1 MEKINLYE
9 SAKKQLREAAGKL
22 KLSDGTL
29 KILLEPKSIIGKEL
43 EIELDNEKKKKFQAY
58 RVQHNDARGPFKG
71 GIRFHPQV
79 SMDEVKALA
88 MLMTF
93 KCAVVNI
100 PFGGAKGGIIV
111 NPRELSKKELER
123 LSRTYS
129 AAFFEHIGSKKDI
142 PAPDINTNAQVMA
155 WMLDEYEKKAG
166 KHNPGAFTGKP
177 VGIGGSKGRE
187 EATGMGG
194 YFVVREISAH
204 LKLKPSSTTVAIQGI
219 GNVGAHIA
227 ELLHH
232 YGYKIAALSDS
243 KGGIYSREGLTPE
256 AVLQIKK
263 ERGSVVDFP
272 QKDKV
277 ITNEEILELD
287 ADILIPAALE
297 NQITKENADRIKAKV
312 IVEMANGPTTP
323 EADEMLAKKGII
335 VVPDI
340 LANAGGVTVS
350 YFEWVQNNQGYYWE
364 EEEVNKKLEKI
375 MTKAFNEV
383 LNISTKQNVDM
394 RTAAYML
401 AVDRVARAVEVRGS

>member
-123 LSRTYS
+123 LSRAYS